1 MDNEYESITS
11 PARMSE
17 DQLVPKDFFDILFNR
32 YLPVASLTYLGSL
45 IGYATKFGGL
55 TGWIGQLARN
65 PDIYMLSLYG
75 AIWVSIPAMVWI
87 LMRSTAMMN
96 CHADIWYKVT
106 AGMMAATLI
115 LSLILFPM
123 ENGLLGMAQN
133 FIVAVLPVHI
143 LMYILFVKGGMPVM
157 YGAPISTTAIAFLIY
172 GMFLL

>member
-1 MDNEYESITS
+1 MDDEYESIKTPS
-11 PARMSE
+11 RVSS
-17 DQLVPKDFFDILFNR
+17 DQLLPKDFFDILFNR
-32 YLPVASLTYLGSL
+32 YLPVASLTYFGSL

-55 TGWIGQLARN
+55 SGWLGQLAHN

-87 LMRSTAMMN
+87 LMRSSAMLT

-115 LSLILFPM
+115 LSLVLFPM
-123 ENGLLGMAQN
+123 ENGLLAMAQD

-143 LMYILFVKGGMPVM
+143 LMYVLFVKGGMPVM
-157 YGAPISTTAIAFLIY
+157 YGAPVSATAIAFLIY